1 MHMKHEWSARERSIL
16 LHLLATETSTPLAEI
31 AQAVNL
37 SERTIQRERQLLEGI
52 LREFELEL
60 AWQRG
65 HGLSL
70 IGRSDAKQ
78 QLREDLILSAE
89 AIPTAE
95 DRIFELAWRLLF
107 EKDTLKLQA
116 VAKQMHVSP
125 STLTQDLE
133 KLDRWF
139 DEYHLEVERK
149 KGVGARVLGLEAEK
163 RKLMI
168 NALLAHWD
176 TLAFYRFVR
185 GEDDYIPT
193 FLKTVSC
200 DVMLEA
206 LRDGYDYLKGH
217 PYERMDDRTIMRVT
231 FAYGVQQ
238 ARLDAGFFLEM
249 YTKGR
254 SDDYLKVAHDMETA
268 LGTPFSM
275 AERVW
280 FAEEANRLR
289 SLKEQMKEDE
299 EERWVMQIRVHKLIH
314 HVSLIHGFAFT
325 DDAALEKGLLAHI
338 LSSMNTQALPDT
350 NTVRPHIDRDY
361 PHLRSAIQQAA
372 DIVFGTN
379 TFTEEETVFW
389 AMHFAAAL
397 VKPVRRREYRA
408 LVVCSAGLGS
418 SKMLVNR
425 VKQEFPEMQ
434 DVVNSS
440 LFGLEQHR
448 LDDYDVILSTVPL
461 PPLSVPT
468 LIVNP
473 LLTNEEVQRVR
484 HLLLSLPQS
493 FQTKEKSHS
502 TMLDFNELGALVE
515 TFERMDRQFDLVTLD
530 NSDRLEDILLDI
542 GTHLEERGLVQSGI
556 QLSAR
561 LLRRHEVAGLGIPG
575 TKLALFHGR
584 HASIERASVFAFDLK
599 QSIPLLM
606 MDQSTEPVS
615 RLLVLLAPEEA
626 EDVELQFL
634 SAVSGSLIE
643 SEQHM
648 KVYSTGSTQ
657 QLRLLLHECMKKLIQ
672 ETLHEK

>member
-1 MHMKHEWSARERSIL
+1 MKHEWSARERSIL
-16 LHLLATETSTPLAEI
+16 LHLLGTETSTPLAEI

-37 SERTIQRERQLLEGI
+37 SERTIQRERQLLEGV
-52 LREFELEL
+52 LKEFELEL
-60 AWQRG
+60 SWQRG
-65 HGLSL
+65 RGLSL
-70 IGRSDAKQ
+70 VGAANAKQ

-107 EKDTLKLQA
+107 EKDMLKLQA

-139 DEYHLEVERK
+139 DEYNLEVERK
-149 KGVGARVLGLEAEK
+149 KGVGAQVLGLEAEK

-168 NALLAHWD
+168 NALMAHWD

-185 GEDDYIPT
+185 GEDDYIPA
-193 FLKTVSC
+193 FLKTVPC

-206 LRDGYDYLKGH
+206 LRDGYDYLKNH
-217 PYERMDDRTIMRVT
+217 SFERMDDRTIMRVT

-254 SDDYLKVAHDMETA
+254 SDDYLKVAQEMETA
-268 LGTPFSM
+268 LGVPFSM

-289 SLKEQMKEDE
+289 SLKEQMQEDE

-325 DDAALEKGLLAHI
+325 DDTALEKGLLAHI
-338 LSSMNTQALPDT
+338 LSSLNTQALPDT
-350 NTVRPHIDRDY
+350 ETVRPHIDRDY
-361 PHLRSAIQQAA
+361 PNLRAAIQQAA

-379 TFTEEETVFW
+379 TFTEDETVFW

-434 DVVNSS
+434 NVVNSS

-461 PPLSVPT
+461 PPLAVPT
-468 LIVNP
+468 LMVNP
-473 LLTNEEVQRVR
+473 LLTTEEVQRVR

-493 FQTKEKSHS
+493 FQTKDVKSRS
-502 TMLDFNELGALVE
+502 KMLDFGELGELVE

-530 NSDRLEDILLDI
+530 NSDRLEDILFDL
-542 GTHLEERGLVQSGI
+542 GTHLEERGLVESGI
-556 QLSAR
+556 QLSAQ

-584 HASIERASVFAFDLK
+584 HPSIERASVFAFDLTT
-599 QSIPLLM
+599 SIPLLM

-626 EDVELQFL
+626 RDIELQFL

-643 SEQHM
+643 SEEQM
-648 KVYSTGSTQ
+648 TLYSTGSKKE
-657 QLRLLLHECMKKLIQ
+657 LRLLLHDCMKNMMQ
-672 ETLHEK
+672 DALHEK

>member
-1 MHMKHEWSARERSIL
+1 MKHEWSARERSIL
-16 LHLLATETSTPLAEI
+16 LHLLGTETSTPLAEI

-60 AWQRG
+60 SWQRG
-65 HGLSL
+65 RGLSL
-70 IGRSDAKQ
+70 VGATAAKQ

-107 EKDTLKLQA
+107 EKDMLKLQA

-149 KGVGARVLGLEAEK
+149 KGVGAQVLGLEAEK

-168 NALLAHWD
+168 NALMAHWD

-185 GEDDYIPT
+185 GEDEYIPA

-200 DVMLEA
+200 DAMLEA
-206 LRDGYDYLKGH
+206 LRDGYDYLKSH
-217 PYERMDDRTIMRVT
+217 AFERMDDRTIMRVT

-254 SDDYLKVAHDMETA
+254 SDDYLKVARDMEVA
-268 LGTPFSM
+268 LGTTFSM

-280 FAEEANRLR
+280 LAEEANRLR
-289 SLKEQMKEDE
+289 SLKEQMQEDE

-338 LSSMNTQALPDT
+338 LSSLNTQALPDT
-350 NTVRPHIDRDY
+350 DTVRPHIDRDY
-361 PHLRSAIQQAA
+361 PNLRAAIQQAA

-434 DVVNSS
+434 NVVNSS

-468 LIVNP
+468 LMVNP
-473 LLTNEEVQRVR
+473 LLTTEEVQRVR

-493 FQTKEKSHS
+493 FQTKDVKPHS
-502 TMLDFNELGALVE
+502 TMLDFQELAELVD

-530 NSDRLEDILLDI
+530 NSDRLEDILFDI
-542 GTHLEERGLVQSGI
+542 GTQLEERGLVESGI
-556 QLSAR
+556 QLSAQ

-584 HASIERASVFAFDLK
+584 HASIERASVFAFDLTT
-599 QSIPLLM
+599 SIPLLM

-626 EDVELQFL
+626 RDVELQFL

-643 SEQHM
+643 SEEQM
-648 KVYSTGSTQ
+648 TLYSTGSKKE
-657 QLRLLLHECMKKLIQ
+657 LRLLLHDCMKHMMQ
-672 ETLHEK
+672 DALHEK

>member
-1 MHMKHEWSARERSIL
+1 
-16 LHLLATETSTPLAEI
+16 
-31 AQAVNL
+31 
-37 SERTIQRERQLLEGI
+37 
-52 LREFELEL
+52 
-60 AWQRG
+60 
-65 HGLSL
+65 
-70 IGRSDAKQ
+70 
-78 QLREDLILSAE
+78 
-89 AIPTAE
+89 
-95 DRIFELAWRLLF
+95 
-107 EKDTLKLQA
+107 
-116 VAKQMHVSP
+116 
-125 STLTQDLE
+125 
-133 KLDRWF
+133 
-139 DEYHLEVERK
+139 
-149 KGVGARVLGLEAEK
+149 
-163 RKLMI
+163 
-168 NALLAHWD
+168 
-176 TLAFYRFVR
+176 
-185 GEDDYIPT
+185 
-193 FLKTVSC
+193 
-200 DVMLEA
+200 
-206 LRDGYDYLKGH
+206 YDYLKNH
-217 PYERMDDRTIMRVT
+217 SFERMDDRTIMRVT

-254 SDDYLKVAHDMETA
+254 SDDYLKVAKEMETA
-268 LGTPFSM
+268 LGIPFSM

-289 SLKEQMKEDE
+289 SLKEQMQEDE

-338 LSSMNTQALPDT
+338 LSSLNTQALPDT
-350 NTVRPHIDRDY
+350 ETVRPHIDRDY
-361 PHLRSAIQQAA
+361 PNLRAAIQQAA

-379 TFTEEETVFW
+379 TFTEGETVFW

-425 VKQEFPEMQ
+425 LKQEFPEMQ

-468 LIVNP
+468 LMVNP
-473 LLTNEEVQRVR
+473 LLTTEEVQRVR

-493 FQTKEKSHS
+493 FQTKDVKPHS
-502 TMLDFNELGALVE
+502 TTLDFRELGELVE

-530 NSDRLEDILLDI
+530 NSDRLEDILFDI
-542 GTHLEERGLVQSGI
+542 GTHLEERGLVESGI
-556 QLSAR
+556 QLSAQ

-584 HASIERASVFAFDLK
+584 HASIERASVFAFDLTT
-599 QSIPLLM
+599 SIPLLM

-615 RLLVLLAPEEA
+615 RLLVLLAS
-626 EDVELQFL
+626 EDARDIELQFL

-643 SEQHM
+643 SEDHM
-648 KVYSTGSTQ
+648 TLYSTGSKKE
-657 QLRLLLHECMKKLIQ
+657 LRLLLHDCMKNMIQ
-672 ETLHEK
+672 DALHEK

>member
-1 MHMKHEWSARERSIL
+1 MKHEWSARERSIL
-16 LHLLATETSTPLAEI
+16 LHLLGTETSTPLAEI

-60 AWQRG
+60 SWQRG
-65 HGLSL
+65 RGLSL
-70 IGRSDAKQ
+70 VGAAAAKQ

-107 EKDTLKLQA
+107 EKDMLKLQA

-149 KGVGARVLGLEAEK
+149 KGVGAQVLGLEAEK

-168 NALLAHWD
+168 NALMAHWD

-185 GEDDYIPT
+185 GEDEYIPA

-200 DVMLEA
+200 DAMLEA
-206 LRDGYDYLKGH
+206 LRDGYDYLKSH
-217 PYERMDDRTIMRVT
+217 AFERMDDRTIMRVT

-254 SDDYLKVAHDMETA
+254 SDDYLKVARDMEVA
-268 LGTPFSM
+268 LGTTFSM

-280 FAEEANRLR
+280 LAEEANRLR
-289 SLKEQMKEDE
+289 SLKEQMQEDE

-338 LSSMNTQALPDT
+338 LSSLNTQALPDT
-350 NTVRPHIDRDY
+350 DTVRPHIDRDY
-361 PHLRSAIQQAA
+361 PNLRAAIQQAA

-434 DVVNSS
+434 NVVNSS

-468 LIVNP
+468 LMVNP
-473 LLTNEEVQRVR
+473 LLTTEEVQRVR

-493 FQTKEKSHS
+493 FQTKDVKPHS
-502 TMLDFNELGALVE
+502 TMLDFQELAELVD

-530 NSDRLEDILLDI
+530 NSDRLEDILFDI
-542 GTHLEERGLVQSGI
+542 GTQLEERGLVESGI
-556 QLSAR
+556 QLSAQ

-584 HASIERASVFAFDLK
+584 HASIERASVFAFDLTT
-599 QSIPLLM
+599 SIPLLM

-626 EDVELQFL
+626 RDVELQFL

-643 SEQHM
+643 SEEQM
-648 KVYSTGSTQ
+648 TLYSTGSKKE
-657 QLRLLLHECMKKLIQ
+657 LRLLLHDCMKHMMQ
-672 ETLHEK
+672 DALHEK

>member
-1 MHMKHEWSARERSIL
+1 MRHEWTARERSIL

-52 LREFELEL
+52 LKEFELEL

-70 IGRSDAKQ
+70 VGKPAAKQ

-89 AIPTAE
+89 AIPTSE
-95 DRIFELAWRLLF
+95 DRLFELAWRLLF
-107 EKDTLKLQA
+107 ENDTLKLQA

-139 DEYHLEVERK
+139 EEYHLEVERK
-149 KGVGARVLGLEAEK
+149 KGVGARVLGYESEK
-163 RKLMI
+163 RKLLI

-185 GEDDYIPT
+185 GEDDYIPA
-193 FLKTVSC
+193 FLKMVPC
-200 DVMLEA
+200 EEMLEG
-206 LRDGYDYLKGH
+206 LRDGYDYLKSLSF
-217 PYERMDDRTIMRVT
+217 ERMDDRTIMRVT

-238 ARLDAGFFLEM
+238 ERLASGFFLEM

-254 SDDYLKVAHDMETA
+254 SEDYLKVATDMEAA
-268 LGTPFSM
+268 LGITYSM

-289 SLKEQMKEDE
+289 SIKDQMKEDE
-299 EERWVMQIRVHKLIH
+299 EERWIMQIRVHKLIH
-314 HVSLIHGFAFT
+314 HVSLIYGFTFT
-325 DDAALEKGLLAHI
+325 DDAALERGLLAHI
-338 LSSMNTQALPDT
+338 LSSMNTQALPET
-350 NTVRPHIDRDY
+350 STVKPHIDRDY
-361 PHLRSAIQQAA
+361 PGLRSAIQQAA

-379 TFTEEETVFW
+379 TFSEEETVFW

-408 LVVCSAGLGS
+408 LVICSAGLGS

-425 VKQEFPEMQ
+425 VRQEFPEMQ

-448 LDDYDVILSTVPL
+448 LEEYDVILSTVPL

-473 LLTNEEVQRVR
+473 LLTSEEVQRVR

-493 FQTKEKSHS
+493 FQTLATKPRS
-502 TMLDFNELGALVE
+502 TMLDFAELGELVE
-515 TFERMDRQFDLVTLD
+515 TFERMDDQFDLVTL
-530 NSDRLEDILLDI
+530 NNTDRLEDILLDI
-542 GTHLEERGLVQSGI
+542 GIHLEERDLVQSGI
-556 QLSAR
+556 QLSAQ
-561 LLRRHEVAGLGIPG
+561 LLRRHEVAGLGVPG

-584 HASIERASVFAFDLK
+584 HASIEKASVFAFDLTT
-599 QSIPLLM
+599 SIPLLM
-606 MDQSTEPVS
+606 MDQSTEPVT

-626 EDVELQFL
+626 RDVELQFL
-634 SAVSGSLIE
+634 SAISGSLIE
-643 SEQHM
+643 SEEHM
-648 KVYSTGSTQ
+648 RLYSTGTKED
-657 QLRLLLHECMKKLIQ
+657 LRLLLHECMKKMIH
-672 ETLHEK
+672 ETLYEK

>member
-1 MHMKHEWSARERSIL
+1 MKHEWSARERSIL
-16 LHLLATETSTPLAEI
+16 LHLLGTETSTPLAEI

-60 AWQRG
+60 SWQRG
-65 HGLSL
+65 RGLSL
-70 IGRSDAKQ
+70 VGAAAAKQ

-107 EKDTLKLQA
+107 EKDMLKLQA

-149 KGVGARVLGLEAEK
+149 KGVGAQVLGLEAEK

-168 NALLAHWD
+168 NALMAHWD

-185 GEDDYIPT
+185 GEDEYIPA

-200 DVMLEA
+200 DAMLEA
-206 LRDGYDYLKGH
+206 LRDGYDYLKSH
-217 PYERMDDRTIMRVT
+217 AFERMDDRTIMRVT

-254 SDDYLKVAHDMETA
+254 SDDYLKVARDMEVA
-268 LGTPFSM
+268 LGTTFSM

-280 FAEEANRLR
+280 LAEEANRLR
-289 SLKEQMKEDE
+289 SLKEQMQEDE

-338 LSSMNTQALPDT
+338 LSSLNTQALPDT
-350 NTVRPHIDRDY
+350 DTVRPHIDRDY
-361 PHLRSAIQQAA
+361 PNLRAAIQQAA

-434 DVVNSS
+434 NVVNSS

-448 LDDYDVILSTVPL
+448 LEDYDVILSTVPL

-468 LIVNP
+468 LMVNP
-473 LLTNEEVQRVR
+473 LLTTEEVQRVR

-493 FQTKEKSHS
+493 FQTKDVKPHS
-502 TMLDFNELGALVE
+502 TMLDFQELAELVD

-530 NSDRLEDILLDI
+530 NSDRLEDILFDI
-542 GTHLEERGLVQSGI
+542 GTQLEERGLVESGI
-556 QLSAR
+556 QLSAQ

-584 HASIERASVFAFDLK
+584 HASIERASVFTFDLTT
-599 QSIPLLM
+599 SIPLLM

-626 EDVELQFL
+626 RDVELQFL

-643 SEQHM
+643 SEEQM
-648 KVYSTGSTQ
+648 TLYSTGSKKE
-657 QLRLLLHECMKKLIQ
+657 LRLLLHDCMKHMMQ
-672 ETLHEK
+672 DALHEK

>member
-1 MHMKHEWSARERSIL
+1 MKHEWSARERSIL
-16 LHLLATETSTPLAEI
+16 LHLLGTETSTPLAEI

-60 AWQRG
+60 SWQRG
-65 HGLSL
+65 RGLSL
-70 IGRSDAKQ
+70 VGATAAKQ

-107 EKDTLKLQA
+107 EKDMLKLQA

-149 KGVGARVLGLEAEK
+149 KGVGAQVLGLEAEK

-168 NALLAHWD
+168 NALMAHWD

-185 GEDDYIPT
+185 GEDEYIPA

-200 DVMLEA
+200 DAMLEA
-206 LRDGYDYLKGH
+206 LRDGYDYLKSH
-217 PYERMDDRTIMRVT
+217 AFERMDDRTIMRVT

-254 SDDYLKVAHDMETA
+254 SDDYLKVARDMEVA
-268 LGTPFSM
+268 LGTTFSM

-280 FAEEANRLR
+280 LAEEANRLR
-289 SLKEQMKEDE
+289 SLKEQMQEDE

-338 LSSMNTQALPDT
+338 LSSLNTQALPDT
-350 NTVRPHIDRDY
+350 DTVRPHIDRDY
-361 PHLRSAIQQAA
+361 PNLRAAIQQAA

-434 DVVNSS
+434 NVVNSS

-448 LDDYDVILSTVPL
+448 LEDYDVILSTVPL

-468 LIVNP
+468 LMVNP
-473 LLTNEEVQRVR
+473 LLTTEEVQRVR

-493 FQTKEKSHS
+493 FQTKDVKPHS
-502 TMLDFNELGALVE
+502 TMLDFQELAELVD

-530 NSDRLEDILLDI
+530 NSDRLEDILFDI
-542 GTHLEERGLVQSGI
+542 GTQLEERGLVESGI
-556 QLSAR
+556 QLSAQ

-584 HASIERASVFAFDLK
+584 HASIERASVFAFDLTT
-599 QSIPLLM
+599 SIPLLM

-626 EDVELQFL
+626 RDVELQFL

-643 SEQHM
+643 SEEQM
-648 KVYSTGSTQ
+648 TLYSTGSKKE
-657 QLRLLLHECMKKLIQ
+657 LRLLLHDCMKHMMQ
-672 ETLHEK
+672 DALHEK

>member
-1 MHMKHEWSARERSIL
+1 MRHEWSARERSIL

-60 AWQRG
+60 TWQRG
-65 HGLSL
+65 HGLCL
-70 IGRSDAKQ
+70 VGHPTAKQ
-78 QLREDLILSAE
+78 QLREDLILSTE
-89 AIPTAE
+89 AIPTSE
-95 DRIFELAWRLLF
+95 DRLFELAWRLLF
-107 EKDTLKLQA
+107 ERDTLKLQA

-149 KGVGARVLGLEAEK
+149 KGVGARVLGLEGEK

-185 GEDDYIPT
+185 GEDDYVPA
-193 FLKTVSC
+193 FLKTVPC
-200 DVMLEA
+200 GAMLEA
-206 LRDGYDYLKGH
+206 LRDSYHYLKSH
-217 PYERMDDRTIMRVT
+217 AFERMDDRTIMRVT

-254 SDDYLKVAHDMETA
+254 SDEYVAVARDMEEA
-268 LGTPFSM
+268 LGITFSM

-280 FAEEANRLR
+280 LAEEANRLR

-314 HVSLIHGFAFT
+314 HVSLIYGFSFA
-325 DDAALEKGLLAHI
+325 DDDALEKGLLAHI

-350 NTVRPHIDRDY
+350 DTVRPHIDRDY
-361 PHLRSAIQQAA
+361 PNLRAAIQQAA

-379 TFTEEETVFW
+379 TFREDETVFW

-448 LDDYDVILSTVPL
+448 LEDYDVILSTVPL
-461 PPLSVPT
+461 PPLAVPT
-468 LIVNP
+468 LMVNP

-493 FQTKEKSHS
+493 FQTKETKSHS
-502 TMLDFNELGALVE
+502 TMLNFLELRELID
-515 TFERMDRQFDLVTLD
+515 TFERMDRQFDLVSLD
-530 NSDRLEDILLDI
+530 NRDRLEDILLEI
-542 GTHLEERGLVQSGI
+542 GSHLEKEGLVQSGI
-556 QLSAR
+556 QLSAQ

-584 HASIERASVFAFDLK
+584 HPSIDRASVYAFDLK
-599 QSIPLLM
+599 QAIPLLM

-626 EDVELQFL
+626 RDVELQFL
-634 SAVSGSLIE
+634 SAISGSLIE
-643 SEQHM
+643 SEEHM
-648 KVYSTGSTQ
+648 RRYSTGSKQ
-657 QLRLLLHECMKKLIQ
+657 DVRLLIHDCMKKMIH

>member
-1 MHMKHEWSARERSIL
+1 MKHEWSARERSIL
-16 LHLLATETSTPLAEI
+16 LHLLGTETSTPLAEI

-60 AWQRG
+60 SWQRG
-65 HGLSL
+65 RGLSL
-70 IGRSDAKQ
+70 VGAAAAKQ

-107 EKDTLKLQA
+107 EKDMLKLQA

-149 KGVGARVLGLEAEK
+149 KGVGAQVLGLEAEK

-168 NALLAHWD
+168 NALMAHWD

-185 GEDDYIPT
+185 GEDEYIPA

-200 DVMLEA
+200 DAMLEA
-206 LRDGYDYLKGH
+206 LRDGYDYLKSH
-217 PYERMDDRTIMRVT
+217 AFERMDDRTIMRVT

-254 SDDYLKVAHDMETA
+254 SDDYLKVARDMEVA
-268 LGTPFSM
+268 LGTTFSM

-280 FAEEANRLR
+280 LAEEANRLR
-289 SLKEQMKEDE
+289 SLKEQMQEDE

-338 LSSMNTQALPDT
+338 LSSLNTQALPDT
-350 NTVRPHIDRDY
+350 DTVRPHIDRDY
-361 PHLRSAIQQAA
+361 PNLRAAIQQAA

-379 TFTEEETVFW
+379 TFTEKETVFW

-434 DVVNSS
+434 NVVNSS

-468 LIVNP
+468 LMVNP
-473 LLTNEEVQRVR
+473 LLTTEEVQRVR

-493 FQTKEKSHS
+493 FQTKDVKPHS
-502 TMLDFNELGALVE
+502 TMLDFQELAELVD

-530 NSDRLEDILLDI
+530 NSDRLEDILFDI
-542 GTHLEERGLVQSGI
+542 GTQLEERGLVESGI
-556 QLSAR
+556 QLSAQ

-584 HASIERASVFAFDLK
+584 HASIERASVFAFDLTT
-599 QSIPLLM
+599 SIPLLM

-626 EDVELQFL
+626 RDVELQFL

-643 SEQHM
+643 SEEQM
-648 KVYSTGSTQ
+648 TLYSTGSKKE
-657 QLRLLLHECMKKLIQ
+657 LRLLLHDCMKHMMQ
-672 ETLHEK
+672 DALHEK

>member
-1 MHMKHEWSARERSIL
+1 MKHEWSARERSIL
-16 LHLLATETSTPLAEI
+16 LHLLGTETSTPLAEI

-60 AWQRG
+60 SWQRG
-65 HGLSL
+65 RGLSL
-70 IGRSDAKQ
+70 VGATAAKQ

-107 EKDTLKLQA
+107 EKDMLKLQA

-149 KGVGARVLGLEAEK
+149 KGVGAQVLGLEAEK

-168 NALLAHWD
+168 NALMAHWD

-185 GEDDYIPT
+185 GEDEYIPA

-200 DVMLEA
+200 DAMLEA
-206 LRDGYDYLKGH
+206 LRDGYDYLKSH
-217 PYERMDDRTIMRVT
+217 AFERMDDRTIMRVT

-254 SDDYLKVAHDMETA
+254 SDDYLKVARDMEVA
-268 LGTPFSM
+268 LGTTFSM

-280 FAEEANRLR
+280 LAEEANRLR
-289 SLKEQMKEDE
+289 SLKEQMQEDE

-338 LSSMNTQALPDT
+338 LSSLNTQALPDT
-350 NTVRPHIDRDY
+350 DTVRPHIDRDY
-361 PHLRSAIQQAA
+361 PNLRAAIQQAA

-379 TFTEEETVFW
+379 TFTEKETVFW

-434 DVVNSS
+434 NVVNSS

-468 LIVNP
+468 LMVNP
-473 LLTNEEVQRVR
+473 LLTTEEVQRVR

-493 FQTKEKSHS
+493 FQTKDVKPHS
-502 TMLDFNELGALVE
+502 TMLDFQELAELVD

-530 NSDRLEDILLDI
+530 NSDRLEDILFDI
-542 GTHLEERGLVQSGI
+542 GTQLEERGLVESGI
-556 QLSAR
+556 QLSAQ

-584 HASIERASVFAFDLK
+584 HASIERASVFTFDLTT
-599 QSIPLLM
+599 SIPLLM

-626 EDVELQFL
+626 RDVELQFL

-643 SEQHM
+643 SEEQM
-648 KVYSTGSTQ
+648 TLYSTGSKKE
-657 QLRLLLHECMKKLIQ
+657 LRLLLHDCMKHMMQ
-672 ETLHEK
+672 DALHEK

>member
-1 MHMKHEWSARERSIL
+1 MKHEWSARERSIL
-16 LHLLATETSTPLAEI
+16 LHLLGTETSTPLAEI

-60 AWQRG
+60 SWQRG
-65 HGLSL
+65 RGLSL
-70 IGRSDAKQ
+70 VGEANAKQ

-89 AIPTAE
+89 AVPTAE

-107 EKDTLKLQA
+107 EKDMLKLQA

-149 KGVGARVLGLEAEK
+149 KGVGAQVLGLEAEK

-168 NALLAHWD
+168 NALMAHWD

-185 GEDDYIPT
+185 GEDEYIPA

-200 DVMLEA
+200 DAMLEA
-206 LRDGYDYLKGH
+206 LRDGYDYLKSH
-217 PYERMDDRTIMRVT
+217 SFERMDDRTIMRVT

-254 SDDYLKVAHDMETA
+254 SDDYLKVAYDMEKA
-268 LGTPFSM
+268 LGTTFSM

-280 FAEEANRLR
+280 LAEEANRLR
-289 SLKEQMKEDE
+289 SLKEQMQEDE

-350 NTVRPHIDRDY
+350 DTVRPHIDRDY
-361 PHLRSAIQQAA
+361 PNLRAAIQQAA

-379 TFTEEETVFW
+379 TFTEQETVFW

-408 LVVCSAGLGS
+408 LVICSAGLGS

-440 LFGLEQHR
+440 LFGLEQHQ

-468 LIVNP
+468 LMVNP
-473 LLTNEEVQRVR
+473 LLTTEEVQRVR

-493 FQTKEKSHS
+493 FQTKDVKTHS
-502 TMLDFNELGALVE
+502 TMLDFSELRELVE

-530 NSDRLEDILLDI
+530 NSERLEDILFDI
-542 GTHLEERGLVQSGI
+542 GTQLEERGLVQSGI
-556 QLSAR
+556 QLSAQ

-584 HASIERASVFAFDLK
+584 HPSIEQGSVFAFDLTK
-599 QSIPLLM
+599 SIPLLM

-626 EDVELQFL
+626 RDIELQFL

-643 SEQHM
+643 SEEHM
-648 KVYSTGSTQ
+648 ALYSSGSKKE
-657 QLRLLLHECMKKLIQ
+657 LRLLLHNCMKNMMQ
-672 ETLHEK
+672 DALHEK